1 MNLQAEKIS
10 IIEHLLAVQDEKLL
24 MAVKNLLEF
33 GVAYQDVLQEKFDDL
48 PEHVRESI
56 SISIRELEEGKGIPH
71 EAVMSE
77 LRARFNR

>member
-1 MNLQAEKIS
+1 MNIQAEKIS

-33 GVAYQDVLQEKFDDL
+33 GISRQDVLQKKYEDL
-48 PEHVRESI
+48 PGHVRESI
-56 SISIRELEEGKGIPH
+56 SVSLRELEEGKGIPH

-77 LRARFNR
+77 LKARFQQ